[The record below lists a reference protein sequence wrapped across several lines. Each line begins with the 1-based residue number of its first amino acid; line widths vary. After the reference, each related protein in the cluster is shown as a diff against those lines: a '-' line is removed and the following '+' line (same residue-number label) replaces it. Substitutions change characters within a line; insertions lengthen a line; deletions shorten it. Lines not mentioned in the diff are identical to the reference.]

1 MGTMN
6 NDDRRKYARVGFTTG
21 IDIKIESGGKQTIL
35 NANSKDL
42 SQRGVFVGTEDAFP
56 LDTPCTVNVHL
67 SGGVDDISLE
77 IQGRVVRQTGAG
89 VGIVFESMDVDV
101 YAHLKNIVRYNSDND

>member
-1 MGTMN
+1 MEAIN
-6 NDDRRKYARVGFTTG
+6 SDERRKYARVGFSTG
-21 IDIKIESGGKQTIL
+21 IDIKIESNGKQTVL

-42 SQRGVFVGTEDAFP
+42 SQRGVFVGTKKTFP

-77 IQGRVVRQTGAG
+77 IRGRVVRQAETG

-101 YAHLKNIVRYNSDND
+101 YAHLKNIVRYNRDED